1 VPRRSAAVWR
11 RYRHLIWAAAYC
23 GLIVYGSLYPF
34 SDWQRPHQLP
44 FLFLFQP
51 WPPYVTRTDVLTN
64 VLAYLPLGFLLFKAT
79 RGMLMIPVLYG
90 ALLSFMMETLQAF
103 VPGRVSSNLDVL
115 TNAAGVFFGAVLAWW
130 ISRQLWPCSALTV
143 WRQKWF
149 LPGRT
154 VNTGLLLLGLWV
166 LSQWSLQLPS
176 LVAGNLHG
184 HFFPYWETL
193 ANPSRFKFMEALIYF
208 LEIMGL
214 GLFAATLMRPGRRLS
229 VFFVVLFAVAVLL
242 KLLTVAILLKLS
254 VLTRL
259 FSLEALVG
267 LCSGLA
273 LLLVSSGWRAELRSH
288 APVVAVLAAF
298 IAAQTIYW
306 LNQPAMVALASGW
319 PSAPATLLNITG
331 LAFLISLLWPLLTL
345 AHVTLNGLF
354 VRRR

>member
-1 VPRRSAAVWR
+1 M
-11 RYRHLIWAAAYC
+11 
-23 GLIVYGSLYPF
+23 IVYGSLYPF

-90 ALLSFMMETLQAF
+90 VLLSFLMETLQAF

-115 TNAAGVFFGAVLAWW
+115 TNAAGVFFGATLAWW
-130 ISRQLWPCSALTV
+130 ISRQLWPCNTLAV

-184 HFFPYWETL
+184 HFSPYWETL
-193 ANPSRFKFMEALIYF
+193 ADPSRFKFMEALIYF
-208 LEIMGL
+208 LEIAGL

-306 LNQPAMVALASGW
+306 LNHPATAALASGW
-319 PSAPATLLNITG
+319 PSAPVTLLNVTG
-331 LAFLISLLWPLLTL
+331 LAFLISLLWPLLAI
-345 AHVTLNGLF
+345 AHVMLNSLF